1 MNVRNSLS
9 KRNYRITFSNA
20 HRVLLRQKNFETL
33 AKDLFVQNKKRL
45 NITQEALNHGKKI
58 RALLQ
63 GKSILML

>member
-1 MNVRNSLS
+1 MLTEFYFV
-9 KRNYRITFSNA
+9 K
-20 HRVLLRQKNFETL
+20 KNFETL
-33 AKDLFVQNKKRL
+33 AKNLFVQNKKRL

>member
-33 AKDLFVQNKKRL
+33 AKDLFVQNKRL